1 MLPQTVVEKERR
13 KLELDLKM
21 TQETVAELERSKREL
36 EAQISRKD
44 GDIAAARTK
53 LDDEQVRRRNVEEWT

>member
-1 MLPQTVVEKERR
+1 
-13 KLELDLKM
+13 M

-53 LDDEQVRRRNVEEWT
+53 LDDEQVGRSREGLDLNE

>member
-1 MLPQTVVEKERR
+1 MVEKERR

-53 LDDEQVRRRNVEEWT
+53 LDDEQVRWRKVDEWT

>member
-1 MLPQTVVEKERR
+1 MVEKERR

>member
-1 MLPQTVVEKERR
+1 MVEKERR

-53 LDDEQVRRRNVEEWT
+53 LDDEQVGRSREGPDLNE

>member
-1 MLPQTVVEKERR
+1 MVEKERR

-53 LDDEQVRRRNVEEWT
+53 LDDEQVGRSREGLDLNE